1 VKIKDRIAL
10 QFTLMVAVILLLFSV
25 AIYSISA
32 RYRQEEFYDRL
43 KSKAQTTCRLL
54 VKVKGIDKDLLRT
67 IDKNT
72 LTEMFDEKVLIF
84 NTKDELLYS
93 SVDDKLIT
101 YHKELLKEVRH
112 AKDLEFLQ
120 DDSETIGLLYEE
132 GDEPLVV
139 LASAFDKFGRNK
151 LDNLLQTLAWG
162 FVGGIGLTIA
172 LGVYFASSSLRP
184 ISLINQQVSQI
195 TAHNLAQKL
204 DEGNRKDEIAQ
215 LAINFNTVLGRLN
228 KAFEQ
233 QKSFVS
239 HASHELRTPLAALK
253 SEIQLGQRF
262 TKNNPDLE
270 EVFENLF
277 SDTERLISITNNL
290 LFLAR
295 SLENMGS
302 MKSMPV
308 RIEDIAFLAK
318 EEILSSFPNYTILI
332 DYISIPENENDTI
345 ISGNEELLKR
355 VLLNLIDN
363 ACKYSSNHTARVL
376 IDTNETDCF
385 VKVIDEG
392 VGISPEDIPYLF
404 DPFYRS
410 SHTSEVPGF
419 GIGLSICQRIIDLHH
434 GSITVVSELGKGSEF
449 QVQLKHI

>member
-1 VKIKDRIAL
+1 MKIKDRIAL

-25 AIYSISA
+25 AIYSISS

-67 IDKNT
+67 IDMNT

-84 NTKDELLYS
+84 NTKEELVYS

-101 YHKELLKEVRH
+101 YHKELLEQVKQHKEI
-112 AKDLEFLQ
+112 EFLQ
-120 DDSETIGLLYEE
+120 EQSETIGLLYEE
-132 GDEPLVV
+132 GDEPLIV
-139 LASAFDKFGRNK
+139 LASAFDKFGRRK
-151 LDNLLQTLAWG
+151 LQNLLETLVWG
-162 FVGGIGLTIA
+162 LVGGIGLTIV
-172 LGVYFASSSLRP
+172 LGVYFASNSLKP
-184 ISLINQQVSQI
+184 ISAINHQVSQI
-195 TAHNLAQKL
+195 TAHNLEQKL

-215 LAINFNTVLGRLN
+215 LAINFNTVLGRLS

-262 TKNNPDLE
+262 ARNNPDLE

-295 SLENMGS
+295 SIENMS
-302 MKSMPV
+302 NMKFIPV
-308 RIEDIAFLAK
+308 RVEDIAFMAK
-318 EEILSSFPNYTILI
+318 EEILSSYANYNIII
-332 DYISIPENENDTI
+332 DYVTIPKNENDTI
-345 ISGNEELLKR
+345 IEGNEELLKR

-363 ACKYSSNHTARVL
+363 ACKYSENHTARVL
-376 IDTNETDCF
+376 FETNETECI
-385 VKVIDEG
+385 VKIIDEG
-392 VGISPEDIPYLF
+392 IGISKDDLPYLF

-410 SHTSEVPGF
+410 SHTSNVPGF
-419 GIGLSICQRIIDLHH
+419 GIGLSICQRIVDLHR
-434 GSITVVSELGKGSEF
+434 GSISVQSELGKGSEF
-449 QVQLKHI
+449 QVKLRHI

>member
-1 VKIKDRIAL
+1 MKIKDRIAL
-10 QFTLMVAVILLLFSV
+10 QFTLMVAVILLLFSIAV
-25 AIYSISA
+25 YSVSA

-67 IDKNT
+67 IDMNT

-84 NTKDELLYS
+84 NTRDELVYS

-101 YHKELLKEVRH
+101 YHKGLLAQVREKQEV
-112 AKDLEFLQ
+112 EFLQ
-120 DDSETIGLLYEE
+120 DQSETIGLLYEE
-132 GDEPLVV
+132 GEEPLVV
-139 LASAFDKFGRNK
+139 LASAYDKFGRSK
-151 LDNLLQTLAWG
+151 LKNLLQTLAWG
-162 FVGGIGLTIA
+162 LVGGIGLTVA
-172 LGVYFASSSLRP
+172 LGVYFASNSLKP
-184 ISLINQQVSQI
+184 ISAINSQVSQI
-195 TAHNLAQKL
+195 TANNLAQKL

-262 TKNNPDLE
+262 AKNDAALK

-295 SLENMGS
+295 SIENMGN
-302 MKSMPV
+302 MKFTSV
-308 RIEDIAFLAK
+308 RVEDLAFMAK
-318 EEILSSFPNYTILI
+318 EEILTTYPDYTILI

-345 ISGNEELLKR
+345 IEGNEELLKR

-376 IDTNETDCF
+376 FETNKKDCIIRI
-385 VKVIDEG
+385 VDEG
-392 VGISPEDIPYLF
+392 IGISQEDIPYLF

-410 SHTSEVPGF
+410 SHTSQVPGF
-419 GIGLSICQRIIDLHH
+419 GIGLSICHRIVELHH
-434 GSITVVSELGKGSEF
+434 GQITVQSEPGKGSEF
-449 QVQLKHI
+449 KVTLEHV

>member
-1 VKIKDRIAL
+1 MKIKDRIAL
-10 QFTLMVAVILLLFSV
+10 QFTLMVAVILLLFSIAV
-25 AIYSISA
+25 YSVSA

-67 IDKNT
+67 IDMNT

-84 NTKDELLYS
+84 NTKDELVYS

-101 YHKELLKEVRH
+101 YHKELLGQVRQNKEM
-112 AKDLEFLQ
+112 EFLQ
-120 DDSETIGLLYEE
+120 DQSETIGLLYQE

-139 LASAFDKFGRNK
+139 LASAYDKFGRSK
-151 LDNLLQTLAWG
+151 LENLLQTLAWG
-162 FVGGIGLTIA
+162 LVGGIGLTVA
-172 LGVYFASSSLRP
+172 LGVYFASNSLKP
-184 ISLINQQVSQI
+184 ISAINHQVSQI
-195 TAHNLAQKL
+195 TANNLEQKL

-215 LAINFNTVLGRLN
+215 LAINFNTVLDRLN
-228 KAFEQ
+228 KAFVQ

-262 TKNNPDLE
+262 AKNNPDLE

-295 SLENMGS
+295 SIENMGNNKFTS
-302 MKSMPV
+302 V
-308 RIEDIAFLAK
+308 RVEDLAFMAK
-318 EEILSSFPNYTILI
+318 EEILSSSPNYKILI
-332 DYISIPENENDTI
+332 DYITIPENENDTI
-345 ISGNEELLKR
+345 IEGNEELLKR

-376 IDTNETDCF
+376 FETNDTDCT
-385 VKVIDEG
+385 IRIADEG
-392 VGISPEDIPYLF
+392 IGISRQDIPYLF
-404 DPFYRS
+404 DPFYRA
-410 SHTSEVPGF
+410 SHTSNVPGF
-419 GIGLSICQRIIDLHH
+419 GIGLSICQRIIELHH
-434 GSITVVSELGKGSEF
+434 GSISVQSELGKGSEF
-449 QVQLKHI
+449 KVTLKHI

>member
-1 VKIKDRIAL
+1 MKIKDRIAL
-10 QFTLMVAVILLLFSV
+10 QFTLMVAVILLLFSA
-25 AIYSISA
+25 AIYSLSA

-54 VKVKGIDKDLLRT
+54 VKVKGIDKDLLKI

-72 LTEMFDEKVLIF
+72 LTEMLDEKVLIF
-84 NTKDELLYS
+84 NTKNELVYS

-101 YHKELLKEVRH
+101 YHAELLKEVRD
-112 AKDLEFLQ
+112 KKEIEFLQ
-120 DDSETIGLLYEE
+120 DDSETIGLLYNE
-132 GDEPLVV
+132 GDEPLIV
-139 LASAFDKFGRNK
+139 LASAYDKFGRNK
-151 LDNLLQTLAWG
+151 LDNLLQILAWG
-162 FVGGIGLTIA
+162 LVGGIGLTVA
-172 LGVYFASSSLRP
+172 LGIYFASNSLRP
-184 ISLINQQVSQI
+184 ISLFNQQVSQI

-215 LAINFNTVLGRLN
+215 LAINFNTVLDRLN

-262 TKNNPDLE
+262 TKNNPELE

-295 SLENMGS
+295 SIENMGN
-302 MKSMPV
+302 MKSTSV

-318 EEILSSFPNYTILI
+318 EEILSSFPNYNILI
-332 DYISIPENENDTI
+332 DYISIPENENDTVI
-345 ISGNEELLKR
+345 DGNEELLKR

-376 IDTNETDCF
+376 IDTNETECY

-392 VGISPEDIPYLF
+392 IGISQEDIPYLF

-434 GSITVVSELGKGSEF
+434 GTIKVTSELGKGSEF
-449 QVQLKHI
+449 QVSLKHV

>member
-25 AIYSISA
+25 AIYSVSA

-162 FVGGIGLTIA
+162 LPLPWEFILPV
-172 LGVYFASSSLRP
+172 
-184 ISLINQQVSQI
+184 
-195 TAHNLAQKL
+195 
-204 DEGNRKDEIAQ
+204 
-215 LAINFNTVLGRLN
+215 VL
-228 KAFEQ
+228 
-233 QKSFVS
+233 
-239 HASHELRTPLAALK
+239 
-253 SEIQLGQRF
+253 
-262 TKNNPDLE
+262 
-270 EVFENLF
+270 
-277 SDTERLISITNNL
+277 
-290 LFLAR
+290 
-295 SLENMGS
+295 
-302 MKSMPV
+302 
-308 RIEDIAFLAK
+308 
-318 EEILSSFPNYTILI
+318 
-332 DYISIPENENDTI
+332 
-345 ISGNEELLKR
+345 
-355 VLLNLIDN
+355 
-363 ACKYSSNHTARVL
+363 
-376 IDTNETDCF
+376 
-385 VKVIDEG
+385 
-392 VGISPEDIPYLF
+392 
-404 DPFYRS
+404 
-410 SHTSEVPGF
+410 
-419 GIGLSICQRIIDLHH
+419 
-434 GSITVVSELGKGSEF
+434 
-449 QVQLKHI
+449 

>member
-25 AIYSISA
+25 AIYSISS

-67 IDKNT
+67 IDMNT

-84 NTKDELLYS
+84 NTKEELVYS

-101 YHKELLKEVRH
+101 YHKELLEQVKQHKEI
-112 AKDLEFLQ
+112 EFLQ
-120 DDSETIGLLYEE
+120 EQSETIGLLYEE
-132 GDEPLVV
+132 GDEPLIV
-139 LASAFDKFGRNK
+139 LASAFDKFGRRK
-151 LDNLLQTLAWG
+151 LQNLLETLVWG
-162 FVGGIGLTIA
+162 LVGGIGLTIV
-172 LGVYFASSSLRP
+172 LGVYFASNSLKP
-184 ISLINQQVSQI
+184 ISAINHQVSQI
-195 TAHNLAQKL
+195 TAHNLEQKL

-215 LAINFNTVLGRLN
+215 LAINFNTVLGRLS

-262 TKNNPDLE
+262 ARNNPDLE

-295 SLENMGS
+295 SIENMS
-302 MKSMPV
+302 NMKFIPV
-308 RIEDIAFLAK
+308 RVEDIAFMAK
-318 EEILSSFPNYTILI
+318 EEILSSYANYNILI
-332 DYISIPENENDTI
+332 DYVTIPKNENDTI
-345 ISGNEELLKR
+345 IEGNEELLKR

-363 ACKYSSNHTARVL
+363 ACKYSENHTARVL
-376 IDTNETDCF
+376 FETNETECI
-385 VKVIDEG
+385 VKIIDEG
-392 VGISPEDIPYLF
+392 IGISKDDLPYLF

-410 SHTSEVPGF
+410 SHTSNVPGF
-419 GIGLSICQRIIDLHH
+419 GIGLSICQRIVDLHR
-434 GSITVVSELGKGSEF
+434 GSISVQSELGKGSEF
-449 QVQLKHI
+449 QVKLRHI